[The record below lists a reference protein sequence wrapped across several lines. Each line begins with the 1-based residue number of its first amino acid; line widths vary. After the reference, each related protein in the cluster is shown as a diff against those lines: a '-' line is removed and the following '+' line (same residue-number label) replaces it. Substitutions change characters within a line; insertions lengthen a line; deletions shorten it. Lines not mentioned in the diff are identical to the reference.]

1 MSHNDAFW
9 EVPIKAYFVNEICE
23 VKREVSQLKGQLKT
37 VKYESLESNFTEIRN
52 LKLRFAGTKFIY
64 KVRVATITNYY

>member
-37 VKYESLESNFTEIRN
+37 VNM
-52 LKLRFAGTKFIY
+52 
-64 KVRVATITNYY
+64 KV